1 MEMSP
6 ETLMRP
12 LALVTGGDVSKA
24 HYHNGSKNVLC
35 IRISSKNTL
44 TLGRN
49 TFRLTAKAAR
59 EGKPGMATITM

>member
-24 HYHNGSKNVLC
+24 HYHNGGAVTQGTSVGIVKLLYYLLVLHPLLHPL
-35 IRISSKNTL
+35 R
-44 TLGRN
+44 
-49 TFRLTAKAAR
+49 
-59 EGKPGMATITM
+59 